1 MVISHANSNYI
12 SKDLK
17 RCIDGNMVAP
27 VENTH
32 YFEKLKCNWE
42 TKNAKVVGW
51 HASLLFLVLKKFG
64 IIRIENQTLLV
75 DLS

>member
-1 MVISHANSNYI
+1 
-12 SKDLK
+12 
-17 RCIDGNMVAP
+17 MVAP